1 MEYDNGGVVRK
12 FTDGI
17 ILSFVIMGLFM
28 ILQILIS
35 VAAALGVMTAFM
47 INAGD
52 AGNFRDAQ
60 LLAMDMME
68 KGDFMTALLVLTTA
82 ASAVFAVGFYWAV
95 WGRRRTWQDVR
106 YLRGTLMRARSIL
119 VICIAS
125 VGLYYLA
132 LLLSEVIGVVS
143 PETMENY
150 NEMMEDVLGG
160 SQLLVMLAV
169 VLIAPVN
176 EECLMRGL
184 VLRNL
189 QRFFPDKAVIIMQ
202 AVMFGIL
209 HWNWVQGIYTV
220 PVGVAL
226 GYLAVKSRS
235 VLPCIFMH
243 LFYNMLSFVMVILPG
258 FCQTGLFA
266 VAAVFVCGA
275 AVFVLVRTDSE
286 KREGG
291 INDV

>member
-1 MEYDNGGVVRK
+1 MGHDNRGAAQK

-17 ILSFVIMGLFM
+17 ILSLVIMGAFM
-28 ILQILIS
+28 FLQILIS
-35 VAAALGVMTAFM
+35 SAAVLGAMTACM

-52 AGNFRDAQ
+52 AGNLRDAQ
-60 LLAMDMME
+60 LLAMDMVAE
-68 KGDFMTALLVLTTA
+68 GDFMTTLLVLTTA
-82 ASAVFAVGFYWAV
+82 VSALFAVGFYWAV
-95 WGRRRTWQDVR
+95 WGRRQTRQDVR
-106 YLRGTLMRARSIL
+106 RLRGTLMRARSVL
-119 VICIAS
+119 AICVAA
-125 VGLYYLA
+125 VGLYYFA
-132 LLLSEVIGVVS
+132 LLLSEVVGIVS
-143 PETMENY
+143 PGTMEAY
-150 NEMMEDVLGG
+150 SEMMEDVLGG
-160 SQLLVMLAV
+160 SQLLVMLVV

-184 VLRNL
+184 VLKNL
-189 QRFFPDKAVIIMQ
+189 QRFFPDTAVIVMQ

-226 GYLAVKSRS
+226 GYLAVKSGS

-258 FCQTGLFA
+258 FCQTWLFA
-266 VAAVFVCGA
+266 VAAVAVCGA

-286 KREGG
+286 ERKGG
-291 INDV
+291 FNDV